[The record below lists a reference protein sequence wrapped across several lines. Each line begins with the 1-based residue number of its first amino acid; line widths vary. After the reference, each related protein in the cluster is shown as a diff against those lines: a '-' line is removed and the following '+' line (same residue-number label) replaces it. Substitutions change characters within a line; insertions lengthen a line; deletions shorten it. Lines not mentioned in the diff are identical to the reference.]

1 VSALDRRGRGR
12 SRGRGATA
20 LVALAALACL
30 VVPALA
36 GAHATLEASTP
47 QRGAVVARSPST
59 VTFRYDEPVEGN
71 FGAIRV
77 FDAHGDRVDQGDAFH
92 PGGVGS
98 RLAIHLKPRL
108 PDGTYTATY
117 RVISAD
123 SHIVSSG
130 IVFSVGH
137 AGATGESVEQLLSAS
152 QTGRVTSTVFT
163 LTRALQYAALALVGG
178 ALAFLVLCWSG
189 ARGPDE
195 ASTRAAGAALVG
207 RLRPLVLG
215 ASVVGLISACAAIVL
230 EGAEAAGVSGWSALN
245 EGTVREVLGTRFGT
259 SWALAAGCWLAVLLL
274 VAILGRRWP
283 ARVGPALLP
292 IGYLV
297 LLPALSGHGSTQ
309 SPVGVLFPANVLH
322 VVAMTA
328 WLGGLVAL
336 LVAVP
341 AATRRLESADRTP
354 LLAGVLTRFST
365 VALVAVAVL
374 LVSGLIQAFFEIR
387 HLDLIFTTA
396 FGRAVFIKLVLL
408 LGLIALGAV
417 NRRRTV
423 PRLEAAAR
431 ARQTPGSAGVV
442 LRRTLR
448 GEVALIAAVL
458 VVTGALAGYAPATM
472 ASSGPFSAT
481 TRIGPQ
487 ELQLTVDPARV
498 GANEVHLYLID
509 PKTGAQLDS
518 AKEVDVAA
526 SMAANG
532 IGKISQEGTKAGPGH
547 YVVPA
552 LALGMTGTWQLTVTV
567 RVSEFDEYTK
577 VLEVAVR

>member
-1 VSALDRRGRGR
+1 LVSPVTFRGRGR
-12 SRGRGATA
+12 AAAGLAV
-20 LVALAALACL
+20 LVALVGLAL
-30 VVPALA
+30 PALA
-36 GAHATLEASTP
+36 GAHATLEGSAP
-47 QRGAVVARSPST
+47 QRGAVVPRSPST

-77 FDAHGDRVDQGDAFH
+77 FDAKGDRVDQGDAFH

-98 RLAIHLKPRL
+98 RLAVHLKPNL

-130 IVFSVGH
+130 VVFSVGH
-137 AGATGESVEQLLSAS
+137 ASATGESVEQLLSAS
-152 QTGRVTSTVFT
+152 QTGRATSTIFT

-178 ALAFLVLCWSG
+178 ALAFLLLCWRA
-189 ARGPDE
+189 ARDPDE
-195 ASTRAAGAALVG
+195 PAAQIAGAALAA
-207 RLRPLVLG
+207 RLRLLM
-215 ASVVGLISACAAIVL
+215 AIAALVGLLSALAALVL
-230 EGAEAAGVSGWSALN
+230 EGAEAAGENGWSALN
-245 EGTVREVLGTRFGT
+245 EGTIREVLGTRFGT
-259 SWALAAGCWLAVLLL
+259 TWAIAAGCW
-274 VAILGRRWP
+274 VAILVLVGLLGRSGPRRAWP
-283 ARVGPALLP
+283 ALVPVA
-292 IGYLV
+292 YLV
-297 LLPALSGHGSTQ
+297 FVPALSGHGSTQ

-328 WLGGLVAL
+328 WLGGLAAL

-341 AATRRLESADRTP
+341 AATRSLAPAQRTP
-354 LLAGVLTRFST
+354 VLAGVLTRFST
-365 VALVAVAVL
+365 VALTAVAVL
-374 LVSGLIQAFFEIR
+374 LVTGLVQAFFEIR

-408 LGLIALGAV
+408 LVLIGLGAL
-417 NRRRTV
+417 NRQRTI
-423 PRLEAAAR
+423 PRLQAAAR
-431 ARQTPGSAGVV
+431 ARATPGADGVV

-458 VVTGALAGYAPATM
+458 VVTGALAGYAPANTT
-472 ASSGPFSAT
+472 ASGPFSAT

-487 ELQLTVDPARV
+487 ELQITVDPARV

-518 AKEVDVAA
+518 AKEVDIAA
-526 SMAANG
+526 SLPAKG
-532 IGKISQEGTKAGPGH
+532 IGKISEEGIKAGPGH
-547 YVVPA
+547 YVVA
-552 LALGMTGTWQLTVTV
+552 NLALGVAGIWLVTVTV

-577 VLEVAVR
+577 VLEVTVR